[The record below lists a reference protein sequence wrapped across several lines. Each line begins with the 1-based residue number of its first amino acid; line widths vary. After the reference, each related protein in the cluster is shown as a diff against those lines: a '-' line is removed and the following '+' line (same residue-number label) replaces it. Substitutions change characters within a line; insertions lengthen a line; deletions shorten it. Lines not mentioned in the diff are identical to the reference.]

1 MMCPFLKT
9 FKSELNRALSQ
20 AEKNPDTLIHLN
32 EQAKKDLMVW
42 AGFLTDKEEWRPICP
57 RPCMPPISVVTFS
70 SDAANF
76 NDYTAKNAKIGCGS
90 IGIDTEGE
98 ICFAAQIFWPN
109 SLKNVEEMG
118 SRTVTLEMIGLL
130 LPFLIVPEMVRGKHV
145 VLKVDNTG
153 CFFAWQNKTVARER
167 KAAILTRA
175 LILMSAYLEC
185 YIHVE
190 HLPRVDSWDAILCDR
205 LSREKTT
212 SLSDKKLLDYY
223 GNLQAPPVLLDWLS
237 NPTEN
242 WDLARDM
249 LAHVKRKTK

>member
-1 MMCPFLKT
+1 
-9 FKSELNRALSQ
+9 
-20 AEKNPDTLIHLN
+20 
-32 EQAKKDLMVW
+32 
-42 AGFLTDKEEWRPICP
+42 
-57 RPCMPPISVVTFS
+57 
-70 SDAANF
+70 
-76 NDYTAKNAKIGCGS
+76 
-90 IGIDTEGE
+90 
-98 ICFAAQIFWPN
+98 
-109 SLKNVEEMG
+109 MG

-237 NPTEN
+237 NPTEK
-242 WDLARDM
+242 WVLARDM